1 MAKQFYD
8 ISNKLSRQMP
18 VIKFEEGKEFKINS
32 SLKGAIAIQGIAESG
47 KEDLNTLRQ
56 IVSIGIGVEGLEY
69 VESQDFTIPDWQTI
83 VETISNAMM
92 GLDDEE
98 GSLRK
103 KVRWYDL
110 VEDWDL
116 IEASF
121 VTQYGIRLRETD
133 MQWDEFCTLLSGIM
147 PKTPLGQVVSIRSEE
162 DKETLKTFNDHQR
175 KIRQDWRSKQARLRT
190 EEENELMM
198 KKLEHMFEKAF
209 G

>member
-1 MAKQFYD
+1 MCGPLYFKIGDLYMAKQFYD

-83 VETISNAMM
+83 VEAISNAMM

-98 GSLRK
+98 G
-103 KVRWYDL
+103 
-110 VEDWDL
+110 EP
-116 IEASF
+116 
-121 VTQYGIRLRETD
+121 RE
-133 MQWDEFCTLLSGIM
+133 
-147 PKTPLGQVVSIRSEE
+147 
-162 DKETLKTFNDHQR
+162 
-175 KIRQDWRSKQARLRT
+175 
-190 EEENELMM
+190 
-198 KKLEHMFEKAF
+198 KKLD
-209 G
+209 GTTL

>member
-1 MAKQFYD
+1 MVCGPLYFKIGDLYMAKQFYD

-83 VETISNAMM
+83 VEAISNAMM

-98 GSLRK
+98 G
-103 KVRWYDL
+103 
-110 VEDWDL
+110 EP
-116 IEASF
+116 
-121 VTQYGIRLRETD
+121 RE
-133 MQWDEFCTLLSGIM
+133 
-147 PKTPLGQVVSIRSEE
+147 
-162 DKETLKTFNDHQR
+162 
-175 KIRQDWRSKQARLRT
+175 
-190 EEENELMM
+190 
-198 KKLEHMFEKAF
+198 KKLD
-209 G
+209 GTTL

>member
-1 MAKQFYD
+1 MCGPLYFKIGDLYMAKQFYD

-98 GSLRK
+98 G
-103 KVRWYDL
+103 
-110 VEDWDL
+110 EPQ
-116 IEASF
+116 E
-121 VTQYGIRLRETD
+121 
-133 MQWDEFCTLLSGIM
+133 
-147 PKTPLGQVVSIRSEE
+147 
-162 DKETLKTFNDHQR
+162 
-175 KIRQDWRSKQARLRT
+175 
-190 EEENELMM
+190 
-198 KKLEHMFEKAF
+198 KKLD
-209 G
+209 GTTL

>member
-8 ISNKLSRQMP
+8 ISSKLTRQMP

-98 GSLRK
+98 GE
-103 KVRWYDL
+103 YQ
-110 VEDWDL
+110 E
-116 IEASF
+116 
-121 VTQYGIRLRETD
+121 
-133 MQWDEFCTLLSGIM
+133 
-147 PKTPLGQVVSIRSEE
+147 
-162 DKETLKTFNDHQR
+162 
-175 KIRQDWRSKQARLRT
+175 
-190 EEENELMM
+190 
-198 KKLEHMFEKAF
+198 KKLD
-209 G
+209 GTTL